1 MPKNSY
7 NYGSSLIS
15 TNYRFEFRDDN
26 VKYTKINND
35 FFLELKVYCGRKKM
49 YVTSKNYKNVTINYA
64 IKNLFQTEV
73 EKQCIFH
80 KGKNYY
86 ATFKVYEVK
95 DVKRYAY
102 KKTDTLI
109 NSKRR
114 KYLLQERIN
123 IYL

>member
-1 MPKNSY
+1 MPKNNY

-26 VKYTKINND
+26 VKYAKINNN

-49 YVTSKNYKNVTINYA
+49 YVASKNYKNVTINYA

-123 IYL
+123 IYI

>member
-102 KKTDTLI
+102 KKTDTFFF
-109 NSKRR
+109 
-114 KYLLQERIN
+114 Y
-123 IYL
+123 Y

>member
-1 MPKNSY
+1 MPKKDY

-26 VKYTKINND
+26 VKYAKINNN

-86 ATFKVYEVK
+86 ATFKIFEVK
-95 DVKRYAY
+95 DVKRYVY